1 MTNTTDALPQVF
13 ATLRFAG
20 DNLDPQEIR
29 AVLPIPPR
37 RAHRKGELYYSGKR
51 AGYLPGRTGIW
62 YLTTDRF
69 TDSRNLT
76 DHLAIL
82 QGWLRPAPN
91 DNQRLMHLRD
101 IMGRMG
107 AKASFSVFWYGR
119 ANDAPPEIPGEF
131 ARLASELGADIETD
145 YHTEADETEAEPLIP
160 KL

>member
-1 MTNTTDALPQVF
+1 MRFRRYLRHCASREIILTRRKFALCCRSHHVV
-13 ATLRFAG
+13 RI
-20 DNLDPQEIR
+20 E
-29 AVLPIPPR
+29 
-37 RAHRKGELYYSGKR
+37 KGELYYSGKR

-69 TDSRNLT
+69 TDSRDLT

-131 ARLASELGADIETD
+131 ARLTSELGADIETD
-145 YHTEADETEAEPLIP
+145 YHTDADETEAEPLIP